1 MQYNLLATN
10 DEYLLDMVEQA
21 VHGPHKSEWIT
32 ISIDEYESM
41 QRTIEVLSDA
51 DLMTQIEEGKR
62 KNAPTRDFESLAE
75 ELGI

>member
-1 MQYNLLATN
+1 MSI
-10 DEYLLDMVEQA
+10 YLKDMTEQA
-21 VHGPHKSEWIT
+21 VHGPHKAEWIT

-41 QRTIEVLSDA
+41 LRTIEVLSDV